1 MERMSETHDRL
12 LAEAVQA
19 HEEYERG
26 VAELKSKRAQAFR
39 AAFLGP
45 VSGREIAAA
54 TGLSESYVGRIAKGE
69 R

>member
-1 MERMSETHDRL
+1 MSTNHDEL
-12 LAEAVQA
+12 LANAVQA
-19 HEEYERG
+19 HKEYEQG
-26 VAELKSKRAQAFR
+26 VAELKAKRAQAFR

-45 VSGREIAAA
+45 VSGREIATA